1 MVKLNRMVLTQG
13 FGFILLPVIAVAVTK
28 FYGDSPEETEKKLER
43 MALEDQLKNSR
54 ARASVGKGESDVSV
68 MHDFIRKQA
77 INQQA
82 DYSDI
87 LRSGRGKVKRQKDMD
102 PPSS

>member
-1 MVKLNRMVLTQG
+1 
-13 FGFILLPVIAVAVTK
+13 
-28 FYGDSPEETEKKLER
+28 

-82 DYSDI
+82 DYSVSAFFLFPPFFCVFWSTVPSSKPSFNGFIDTLIKTQDI